1 MDIGLKNLLQEI
13 WTLGEANDASAA
25 SRSDK
30 MLNITPDTGEFL
42 LLLVRAL
49 QAKRVLEI
57 GTSNG
62 YSTLWLAEAVRPLGG
77 TVTTLELSPK
87 KFELAKAN
95 VERSGLQAW
104 IQQELANAGEFLRQS
119 SQTFDLIFLDSER
132 VEYPRWWPD
141 LQRVLKQG
149 GLMVVDNAVS
159 HAQEIEP
166 FVELV
171 DQTSGYITSL
181 VPLGKG
187 EWLILK
193 S

>member
-181 VPLGKG
+181 VLLGKG